1 MSKSYRTALGFDYGK
16 TKLGIAAGNDLIN
29 STTPLTTLRL
39 VGSTPD
45 WEAISRLVQQWSPT
59 DLVVGLPVNMDGSEH
74 PLAVPVHRFY
84 QQLQKR
90 YNLPVHLVDERLTS
104 VEAERILAKRSGKKR
119 IDFASRSAKETIDQI
134 AAELILQTW
143 FGL

>member
-1 MSKSYRTALGFDYGK
+1 MNKPYRTALGFDYGK

-45 WEAISRLVQQWSPT
+45 WEAISQLVQQWSPT

-74 PLAVPVHRFY
+74 PLSVPVRRFY
-84 QQLQKR
+84 EQLQKR